1 MGGMTNKPSAGS
13 EPDEVW
19 GKDGKACFPAA
30 RYVIAFIPLE
40 KNWTEGGILF
50 WVERH
55 LGSRPWETGLTAQM
69 ARRFGLLPEDPAAA
83 RPVGYPGTLGVWGLH
98 PRAPTADTPGK
109 MSAPNNVS
117 VTVPSLSGSSTGLV
131 SAVWHAVD
139 GVRVEVDFPLN
150 GAPLLP
156 VGRAGELRFHRSD
169 TGETASALGKVA
181 FRGDSDTS
189 RSFHFLFGERTRQT
203 LASLLEPR
211 RAFRVHPD
219 PDQPVSVTIS
229 VPGVPGAIIG
239 AARDISKSG
248 LGIDIPWEHE
258 AALSK
263 QDVVELRMRLPGQA
277 EELVFTSRIRNRA
290 LGAGAI
296 NYGIE
301 FSVGALPEDDPKLML
316 VGEYVALRSKVIK
329 REAASGLMSA

>member
-1 MGGMTNKPSAGS
+1 
-13 EPDEVW
+13 
-19 GKDGKACFPAA
+19 
-30 RYVIAFIPLE
+30 
-40 KNWTEGGILF
+40 
-50 WVERH
+50 
-55 LGSRPWETGLTAQM
+55 
-69 ARRFGLLPEDPAAA
+69 
-83 RPVGYPGTLGVWGLH
+83 
-98 PRAPTADTPGK
+98 
-109 MSAPNNVS
+109 MSSPNNVS
-117 VTVPSLSGSSTGLV
+117 VTVPSLPGSSPGLV

-139 GVRVEVDFPLN
+139 GVRVEVDFPLE

-156 VGRAGELRFHRSD
+156 VGRAGELRFSRAD
-169 TGETASALGKVA
+169 TGETVSALGKVA
-181 FRGDSDTS
+181 FRGDSNTE
-189 RSFHFLFGERTRQT
+189 RGFHFLFGERTRQT

-219 PDQPVSVTIS
+219 PDEPVAVTIT

-263 QDVVELRMRLPGQA
+263 QDVVELRMRLPSQA
-277 EELVFTSRIRNRA
+277 QELVFTSRIRNRS

-301 FSVGALPEDDPKLML
+301 FSVGAIPEDDPKLII
-316 VGEYVALRSKVIK
+316 VGEYVAQRSKVAK
-329 REAASGLMSA
+329 RAAAAAAGRKSA